1 MRNWDYGWN
10 ASYYITICTGGREC
24 FFGNIEDGKVKLSE
38 IGIFADKFW
47 LEIPNHFHYVKLDEY
62 IIMPNHIH
70 GIIIIDNKNLINNV
84 AETPNFGIETPNLGV
99 SKAKIGGKND
109 KWKSGVLGVIINQY
123 KRICTIESRKINSE
137 FIWQSRFHDH
147 VIRDQ
152 KSLDNIRAYI
162 KENPKKWKGDEF
174 KPVKNS
180 DDND

>member
-84 AETPNFGIETPNLGV
+84 AETPNFGIETPNFG
-99 SKAKIGGKND
+99 
-109 KWKSGVLGVIINQY
+109 
-123 KRICTIESRKINSE
+123 IETPNFGIETPNFGIETPNFGIETPNFGIERRP
-137 FIWQSRFHDH
+137 IWASLR
-147 VIRDQ
+147 Q
-152 KSLDNIRAYI
+152 KLVEKTTNG
-162 KENPKKWKGDEF
+162 NPGYWG
-174 KPVKNS
+174 
-180 DDND
+180 